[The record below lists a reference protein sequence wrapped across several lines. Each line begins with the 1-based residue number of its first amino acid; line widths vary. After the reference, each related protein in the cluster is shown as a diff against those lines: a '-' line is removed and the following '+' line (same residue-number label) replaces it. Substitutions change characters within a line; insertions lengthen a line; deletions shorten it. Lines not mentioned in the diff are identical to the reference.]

1 MPTPRMRSG
10 IRACCRLEKRAAR
23 HRAPS
28 IDPALKPF
36 TSETDSA
43 RSAKGTGL
51 LQWSPSFFLVP
62 DAIIS
67 TSSREQL
74 AVATAAEETQT
85 HATLN
90 GKEGTGAFSLR
101 VAK

>member
-1 MPTPRMRSG
+1 MES
-10 IRACCRLEKRAAR
+10 
-23 HRAPS
+23 
-28 IDPALKPF
+28 
-36 TSETDSA
+36 
-43 RSAKGTGL
+43 
-51 LQWSPSFFLVP
+51 QQSFFPVP

-85 HATLN
+85 YAALN

>member
-1 MPTPRMRSG
+1 MPTPRMLSG

-51 LQWSPSFFLVP
+51 LQWSPSRASSPFLTLLSAP
-62 DAIIS
+62 AQGS
-67 TSSREQL
+67 NWLLPLQPKRPKL
-74 AVATAAEETQT
+74 TQP
-85 HATLN
+85 
-90 GKEGTGAFSLR
+90 
-101 VAK
+101 